1 MNFFKDHR
9 GLCSRTPAFLNAI
22 GVNVRLRN
30 DGMELAGDWRFDI
43 SLHRS
48 GFTAEARRHRG
59 VLAECLLQRKRT
71 QIRLHRDYGSLW
83 EIIGR
88 RSHTTIEVFDLC
100 CALLRYSN
108 QAQGAKLFVISCHGV
123 FHFAGCVSIHHPSS
137 LRCHQVRPILW
148 GEIVSG
154 IFVTLLQIRIGVF
167 EDLDKALPS
176 LNLRPIAIFLILCA
190 RRYSPEDHESK
201 R

>member
-1 MNFFKDHR
+1 MLSAQTYACVMMAWNWR
-9 GLCSRTPAFLNAI
+9 GIGGLISVCIAAVLPRRRGVAEGWLLNA
-22 GVNVRLRN
+22 
-30 DGMELAGDWRFDI
+30 D
-43 SLHRS
+43 
-48 GFTAEARRHRG
+48 
-59 VLAECLLQRKRT
+59 CLLQRKRT

-108 QAQGAKLFVISCHGV
+108 QAQGAKLFVIPCHGV

-167 EDLDKALPS
+167 EDLDKAMPS
-176 LNLRPIAIFLILCA
+176 LNVRAIAIFLVLRT
-190 RRYSPEDHESK
+190 RRHSPEDHESK
-201 R
+201 Q